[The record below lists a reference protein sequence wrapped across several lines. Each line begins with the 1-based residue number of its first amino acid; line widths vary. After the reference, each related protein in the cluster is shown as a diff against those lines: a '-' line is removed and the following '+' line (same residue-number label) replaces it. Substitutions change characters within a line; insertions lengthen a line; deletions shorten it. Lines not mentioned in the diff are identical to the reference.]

1 MQSPGAGAEEGDHE
15 PPHRLS
21 AAQHAKAGD
30 GWALDRR
37 RTGHSIR
44 DALAENAFPNPDDG
58 DPAGGRPGSPFA
70 YGADGRSRS
79 GDRATGTAAL
89 DRRPEPHPLLV
100 DPGVAGSFSQCGGL
114 AGSAR
119 SEKHTTGLQ
128 SLIRPPSSLFYLN
141 NKNAFHQHYTT

>member
-58 DPAGGRPGSPFA
+58 DPAGGRLVGHSAKAHKAEPGAGIELMGQPRRNGRPKHSH
-70 YGADGRSRS
+70 YGAKPEW
-79 GDRATGTAAL
+79 RA
-89 DRRPEPHPLLV
+89 H
-100 DPGVAGSFSQCGGL
+100 F
-114 AGSAR
+114 
-119 SEKHTTGLQ
+119 
-128 SLIRPPSSLFYLN
+128 
-141 NKNAFHQHYTT
+141 

>member
-70 YGADGRSRS
+70 YGADGRSR
-79 GDRATGTAAL
+79 DRKSVGEGKSVAVRVGL
-89 DRRPEPHPLLV
+89 GGRRII
-100 DPGVAGSFSQCGGL
+100 
-114 AGSAR
+114 
-119 SEKHTTGLQ
+119 K
-128 SLIRPPSSLFYLN
+128 
-141 NKNAFHQHYTT
+141 K